1 MNGLLLSAAN
11 DAATV
16 AHAYGGVETT
26 SLDIWQIILGVATL
40 LMTSAV
46 ALFTGLSWFSSR
58 HGMRP
63 AIRVELER
71 DATINDELEMRVR
84 LKNRRPL
91 PIDLFQVE
99 LLEPRDVLEISE
111 YSRNQL
117 RIMPRHAPKLEIQ
130 PPGHILNMAQT
141 IEPDDTGKIDF
152 RILLAKDSSGFK
164 GYAKIA
170 IRWHLLSQNV
180 KRKQAIIKRK
190 IDLRR
195 K

>member
-58 HGMRP
+58 HGLRP
-63 AIRVELER
+63 VIRVELER
-71 DATINDELEMRVR
+71 DATINDELKMRVL

-91 PIDLFQVE
+91 PIDIYQVE

-117 RIMPRHAPKLEIQ
+117 KTLPQSVPKLKIE
-130 PPGHILNMAQT
+130 PPGRVLNTHQT
-141 IEPDDTGKIDF
+141 IEPETTGKIDF

-170 IRWHLLSQNV
+170 IRWHILSQNV
-180 KRKQAIIKRK
+180 KQKQAIIKRK